1 MWEVFSLSKYLGKL
15 FLFVGMLPA
24 ILHAGQGPL
33 VKNGPVTTR
42 LVSKKSIT
50 PDMQTFELGWWMK
63 REKGWHTYWES
74 PGDVGVPPTI
84 EWDLPDGVVFR
95 EMLYAPP
102 QLVKMFKV
110 FAHGHKDET
119 LFICTFDLKR
129 KLNPGEELTF
139 RGKASWLAC
148 FTTCLPTYESLEITI
163 PVEKEPKID
172 DRWHSYFQDFLSEQP
187 ISPPAEWIS
196 LCNAE
201 IRKDKK
207 GDKEFVIF
215 RFPWKESGPL
225 PTFRF
230 FGDGRFIRSNI
241 FQIPQKRSAG
251 NSRELLEI
259 SMELS
264 YWRDPKQTQLKGLLF
279 REDGWPSTKSK
290 FYKISVPIL

>member
-1 MWEVFSLSKYLGKL
+1 
-15 FLFVGMLPA
+15 MLPA
-24 ILHAGQGPL
+24 ILYAGQGPL

-42 LVSKKSIT
+42 LVSEKSIS
-50 PDMQTFELGWWMK
+50 PQEKTFQLGWWMK

-84 EWDLPDGVVFR
+84 KWNLPDGVVFR
-95 EMLYAPP
+95 EMQYAPP

-119 LFICTFDLKR
+119 LFICTFDLRR
-129 KLNPGEELTF
+129 KLNPGEELTL

-148 FTTCLPTYESLEITI
+148 FTTCLPTYDNLEITI

-172 DRWHSYFQDFLSEQP
+172 DRWRSYFRDFLKEQP
-187 ISPPAEWIS
+187 ISPPSDWIS

-207 GDKEFVIF
+207 GEKEFVIF
-215 RFPWKESGPL
+215 KFPWDESGPL

-230 FGDGRFIRSNI
+230 FGEGRFIRSNI
-241 FQIPQKRSAG
+241 FQIPQKHAG
-251 NSRELLEI
+251 ANGRGLLEI

-264 YWRDPKQTQLKGLLF
+264 YWRDPKQTQLEGLLY
-279 REDGWPSTKSK
+279 RADGWPSTNSK
-290 FYKISVPIL
+290 FYKISVPIM

>member
-1 MWEVFSLSKYLGKL
+1 LSKYLGKF
-15 FLFVGMLPA
+15 FLFWGMLPA
-24 ILHAGQGPL
+24 TLYAGQGPL

-42 LVSKKSIT
+42 LVSEKSIS
-50 PDMQTFELGWWMK
+50 PQAKTFQLGWWIK

-84 EWDLPDGVVFR
+84 NWNLPDGVVFR
-95 EMLYAPP
+95 EMQYAPP

-129 KLNPGEELTF
+129 KLNPGDQLTF
-139 RGKASWLAC
+139 QGNASWLAC
-148 FTTCLPTYESLEITI
+148 YTTCLPTYDQLEITI
-163 PVEKEPKID
+163 PVENESKID
-172 DRWHSYFQDFLSEQP
+172 DRWHSYFQDFLKEQP
-187 ISPPAEWIS
+187 ISPPSDWIS

-207 GDKEFVIF
+207 GEKEFVIF
-215 RFPWKESGPL
+215 KFPWDESGPL

-230 FGDGRFIRSNI
+230 FGEGRFIRSNI
-241 FQIPQKRSAG
+241 FQIPQKHSGANGRG
-251 NSRELLEI
+251 LLEI

-264 YWRDPKQTQLKGLLF
+264 YWRDPKQTQLEGLLYCA
-279 REDGWPSTKSK
+279 DGWTSANSK
-290 FYKISVPIL
+290 FYKISVPIM